1 MGEIVNLNRYR
12 KTQARTQ
19 REKEAAENRVRFG
32 RPKAETAVQRKER
45 ERAARDLD
53 AKKRDDTP

>member
-12 KTQARTQ
+12 KSQARAQ

-32 RPKAETAVQRKER
+32 RPKAETAAQRKER
-45 ERAARDLD
+45 ERADRALD
-53 AKKRDDTP
+53 AKKRDDPA